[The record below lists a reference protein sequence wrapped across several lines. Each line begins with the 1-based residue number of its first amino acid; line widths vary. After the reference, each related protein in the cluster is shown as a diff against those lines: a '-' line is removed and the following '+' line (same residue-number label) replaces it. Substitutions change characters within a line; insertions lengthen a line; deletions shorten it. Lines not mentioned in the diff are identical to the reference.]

1 MLKGAL
7 RLVATFVI
15 YLILIGPLSGLME
28 AAGSAFGLSGTWA
41 VVIPAALVAVATW
54 QLVGPGLGIADA
66 AALIVAAGVL
76 LAGLTGSA
84 EAVAFEALK
93 SAYGVGLGVV
103 VGILLGRGGSK

>member
-7 RLVATFVI
+7 RLVVTFII
-15 YLILIGPLSGLME
+15 YLILIGPLAGLME
-28 AAGSAFGLSGTWA
+28 AAGSAFGLGGTWA
-41 VVIPAALVAVATW
+41 VLVPAVLVAVATW
-54 QLVGPGLGIADA
+54 QLIGPGLGVADA

-84 EAVAFEALK
+84 EAVAYEALK

-103 VGILLGRGGSK
+103 VGLLLGRGGKK